1 MEKNSILQ
9 SQNVLIKKPKSSLLK
24 KILQHKFLYLI
35 GLPGILNFIIFKY
48 WPMYGILIAFKDYN
62 PFIGVFGSDW
72 VGFDHFIKLFTDPDF
87 YMIFRNTLTISL
99 LSLLLFPAP
108 IIMALL
114 LNEVKNSL
122 YKKSIQ
128 TIVYIPH
135 FLSWVVVVSI
145 TYLFLSE
152 EQGLVNK
159 IITQFGGQTHPFMFD
174 PKSFYPLILGQSVWK
189 NVGWGSIV
197 YLAAIAGVDV
207 SLYEAA
213 VMDGAGKLRQ
223 IWSITIPCIMPTI
236 VVLFILNLGHILDT
250 NFEQIW
256 LMQNP
261 LVNGIAE
268 VFETYVYK
276 TGIKGGEYS
285 YTTAV
290 GMFKSVIGLLLVIVS
305 NKVVTK
311 KGYEGIF

>member
-1 MEKNSILQ
+1 LEKNSILQ
-9 SQNVLIKKPKSSLLK
+9 NQSVFIKKPKSSLLK
-24 KILQHKFLYLI
+24 RIMQHKFLYLI
-35 GLPGILNFIIFKY
+35 GLPGILNFLIFKY

-72 VGFDHFIKLFTDPDF
+72 VGLDHFIKLFTDPDF

-114 LNEVKNSL
+114 LNEVKSSL
-122 YKKSIQ
+122 YKRSIQ

-159 IITQFGGQTHPFMFD
+159 IISQLGGQTHPFMFD
-174 PKSFYPLILGQSVWK
+174 PKSFYPLILGQSIWK

-223 IWSITIPCIMPTI
+223 IWSITIPSIMPTI

-261 LVNGIAE
+261 LVNEIAE

-290 GMFKSVIGLLLVIVS
+290 GMFKSVIGLILVIIS
-305 NKVVTK
+305 NKIVTK

>member
-1 MEKNSILQ
+1 MEKNSVMPNK
-9 SQNVLIKKPKSSLLK
+9 NVLISKPKSTLLK
-24 KILQHKFLYLI
+24 RIKQHKFLYLI

-72 VGFDHFIKLFTDPDF
+72 IGFDNFIRLFTDPDF

-122 YKKSIQ
+122 YKRAIQ

-159 IITQFGGQTHPFMFD
+159 LIVQFGGHTHPFMFD
-174 PKSFYPLILGQSVWK
+174 SKSFYPLILGQSVWK

-197 YLAAIAGVDV
+197 YLAAIAGVDL

-223 IWSITIPCIMPTI
+223 IWSITIPSIMPTI

-261 LVNGIAE
+261 LINHISE

-276 TGIKGGEYS
+276 NGIKGGEYS

-290 GMFKSVIGLLLVIVS
+290 GMFKSVIGLCLVLIS
-305 NKVVTK
+305 NKIVTK